1 MNKKKNF
8 YNQEGVRKL
17 QKLAMDAAVCMF
29 LTKNEEP
36 APIEGQTAP
45 EEARPMA
52 VVGVDDRGHLWF
64 LANKKSRKVDA
75 IESEQTVRLLFANP
89 GKEVY
94 LDLQGEA
101 QVLTDRNKIRELWN
115 PAASSWLPGG
125 DQDPNLCLIEVRL
138 ARALY
143 WDQQHGKMVEFL
155 QVVRSAF
162 TGQSVSDTVSG
173 EIQIP
178 G

>member
-17 QKLAMDAAVCMF
+17 QQLVMDAAVCMF
-29 LTKNEEP
+29 LTKREET
-36 APIEGQTAP
+36 AAIEGQSTP
-45 EEARPMA
+45 EEARPMSVA
-52 VVGVDDRGHLWF
+52 GVDDRGHLWF

-101 QVLTDRNKIRELWN
+101 QVLTDRDKINELWS
-115 PAASSWLPGG
+115 PMASSWLPGG

-138 ARALY
+138 SQALY
-143 WDQQHGKMVEFL
+143 WDQEHGKMVEFL
-155 QVVRSAF
+155 KVVRSAF
-162 TGQSVSDTVSG
+162 TGLPANEVVSG
-173 EIQIP
+173 EIRIP
-178 G
+178 N